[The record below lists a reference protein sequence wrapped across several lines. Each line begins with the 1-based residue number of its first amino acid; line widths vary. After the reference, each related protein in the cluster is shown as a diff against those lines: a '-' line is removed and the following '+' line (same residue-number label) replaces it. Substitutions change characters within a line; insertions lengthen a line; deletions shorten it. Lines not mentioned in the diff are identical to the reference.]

1 MVMLRWNIIINMFR
15 CGTSVEDIIAM
26 VDVEMEY
33 YYNMFRCGTSVEDII
48 INMLRCGTS
57 VEDIIIN
64 MFRCGTSVEDI
75 IAMVDV
81 EMEDLDRTEKELEG
95 LTEGY
100 ELLNFSL

>member
-1 MVMLRWNIIINMFR
+1 MFR

-64 MFRCGTSVEDI
+64 MFRCGTIVEDI

-81 EMEDLDRTEKELEG
+81 EMEYYYK
-95 LTEGY
+95 Y
-100 ELLNFSL
+100 VQMWN